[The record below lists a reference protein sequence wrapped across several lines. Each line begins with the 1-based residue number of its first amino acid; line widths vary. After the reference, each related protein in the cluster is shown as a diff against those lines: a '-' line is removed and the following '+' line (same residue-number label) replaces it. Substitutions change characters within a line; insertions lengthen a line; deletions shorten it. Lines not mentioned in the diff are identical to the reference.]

1 MYSSIRLFWPAITLR
16 KLGNLVLAHLLN
28 RLNTD
33 AVGIYRL
40 VVQIESAEINRMF
53 QAALASSNSEFVRRL
68 GAFRSAV
75 ETHITYITGRLP
87 QLDPH
92 FALASRELRDL
103 YPRPTG

>member
-40 VVQIESAEINRMF
+40 VVQIESTPIFFYMG
-53 QAALASSNSEFVRRL
+53 LARAITTLVGNPTSE
-68 GAFRSAV
+68 
-75 ETHITYITGRLP
+75 
-87 QLDPH
+87 
-92 FALASRELRDL
+92 RDL
-103 YPRPTG
+103 FGARRVALIGTAYTALFCIGFTVLR